1 METHALLRIAN
12 GGCLEESEALPPWA
26 WAALRRAP
34 WVVVRRAAARDGLI
48 PVGVRGSRRS
58 ERLAAWL
65 HREAVLDSLTPLELA
80 ARRDWLTRVRRASLP
95 ALAALDRVA
104 SIMREH
110 GLGGLWG
117 PCGSVGFEL
126 ASGVPT
132 ATAESDLDLMVQ
144 PLRPFAEAAAAALLA
159 SLGRLSVRSDVLLEL
174 PHGAVALAEYA
185 GAQTPLVLRTPDGP
199 RLVRDPWVRSDRP
212 L

>member
-1 METHALLRIAN
+1 VQTHALLRIAN
-12 GGCLEESEALPPWA
+12 GRSLQESETLPSWA

-34 WVVVRRAAARDGLI
+34 WVVVRRAGARDGLI
-48 PVGVRGSRRS
+48 PVGVRGTRRS

-65 HREAVLDSLTPLELA
+65 HRSAVLDSLTPLELA
-80 ARRDWLTRVRRASLP
+80 ARRDWLRRVRRASLP
-95 ALAALDRVA
+95 ALAALEGVA

-110 GLGGLWG
+110 GLSGAWG

-126 ASGVPT
+126 ASGVAT
-132 ATAESDLDLMVQ
+132 ATVASDLDLMVQ
-144 PLRPFAEAAAAALLA
+144 PHRPLADAAAAALLA
-159 SLGRLSVRSDVLLEL
+159 SLAQLAVRTDVLLEL

-185 GAQTPLVLRTPDGP
+185 LAQAPLVLRTPDGP
-199 RLVRDPWVRSDRP
+199 RLVRDPWAQSDRP